1 MKKNIKENIEE
12 KEEKLEEK
20 VNEKVSLL
28 SKTPENIRIA
38 FLLNLVFS
46 IIEAIGG
53 ILTNSISIVS
63 DSLHNLGDSITI
75 GITYFFENKRTKLP
89 NKEYS
94 YGYLRYTM
102 LGSLIASFIL
112 LVGSVVIIYNVVPRL
127 MNPQD
132 VNYDAMIIFG
142 IFGLLINLYAT
153 IKVVRSKEK
162 DRKINIHL
170 IEDSVIWLFLL
181 IGSICIKVWNL
192 IIIDPIL
199 SLLIAMYI
207 LYQVYKYMKNI
218 YNIFMEKVP
227 KNVKIDTIKKDIES
241 NENVDNVHHIHIWSM
256 DGVNNYMTAHI
267 HLNKVLSEQ
276 DIINTKNNI
285 KNKLKEDKISHITLE
300 VEYFNEKCNDEECK
314 N

>member
-1 MKKNIKENIEE
+1 MKKDIKKEIENT
-12 KEEKLEEK
+12 
-20 VNEKVSLL
+20 VNEKVNMIN
-28 SKTPENIRIA
+28 KTPENIKIA
-38 FLLNLVFS
+38 FLLNLAFS
-46 IIEAIGG
+46 IVEAIGG
-53 ILTNSISIVS
+53 ILTNSISIIS

-75 GITYFFENKRTKLP
+75 GINYIFEKKSKKLP

-127 MNPQD
+127 IKPLS

-153 IKVVRSKEK
+153 IKIMRSKDK
-162 DRKINIHL
+162 DKKINTHM
-170 IEDSVIWLFLL
+170 IEDTVIWLFILT
-181 IGSICIKVWNL
+181 GSICIKVFDL
-192 IIIDPIL
+192 VIIDPIL
-199 SLLIAMYI
+199 SLLIAVYI

-227 KNVKIDTIKKDIES
+227 KNVKIDEIKKNIES
-241 NENVDNVHHIHIWSM
+241 NENIDNVHHIHIWSI

-267 HLNKVLSEQ
+267 HLNKVLSEEE
-276 DIINTKNNI
+276 IVKTKNDV
-285 KNKLKEDKISHITLE
+285 KNKLKEDKINHITLE
-300 VEYFNEKCNDEECK
+300 VEYFNEKCDSSKCK

>member
-1 MKKNIKENIEE
+1 MKKNIKNDIENVENKI
-12 KEEKLEEK
+12 EEK
-20 VNEKVSLL
+20 VNIL
-28 SKTPENIRIA
+28 SKTPENIKIA

-53 ILTNSISIVS
+53 ILTNSISIIS

-75 GITYFFENKRTKLP
+75 GINYFFEKKSKKLP

-94 YGYLRYTM
+94 YGYLRYTL

-127 MNPQD
+127 INPQD

-153 IKVVRSKEK
+153 IKVIRSKDK
-162 DRKINIHL
+162 DKKINTHL
-170 IEDSVIWLFLL
+170 IEDTVIWLFLL
-181 IGSICIKVWNL
+181 IGSISIKVWNL

-199 SLLIAMYI
+199 SLLIAIYI
-207 LYQVYKYMKNI
+207 LYQVYKYMRNI

-227 KNVKIDTIKKDIES
+227 KNIKIDNIKKDIEE
-241 NENVDNVHHIHIWSM
+241 NENIDNIHHIHIWSL
-256 DGVNNYMTAHI
+256 DGVNSYMTAHI
-267 HLNKVLSEQ
+267 HLNKVLSEEE
-276 DIINTKNNI
+276 IIKTKNDI
-285 KNKLKEDKISHITLE
+285 KNKLKDNKINHVTLE
-300 VEYFNEKCNDEECK
+300 IEYFNEKCNDEVK

>member
-1 MKKNIKENIEE
+1 MKKDIKKEIENTFN
-12 KEEKLEEK
+12 EK
-20 VNEKVSLL
+20 VNFIN
-28 SKTPENIRIA
+28 KTPENIKIA
-38 FLLNLVFS
+38 FLLNLAFS
-46 IIEAIGG
+46 IVEAIGG
-53 ILTNSISIVS
+53 ILTNSISIIS

-75 GITYFFENKRTKLP
+75 GINYIFEKKSKKLP

-112 LVGSVVIIYNVVPRL
+112 LVGSVIIIYNVVPRL
-127 MNPQD
+127 IKPLS

-153 IKVVRSKEK
+153 IKIMRSKDK
-162 DRKINIHL
+162 DKKINTHM
-170 IEDSVIWLFLL
+170 IEDTVIWLFILT
-181 IGSICIKVWNL
+181 GSICIKVFDL
-192 IIIDPIL
+192 VIIDPIL
-199 SLLIAMYI
+199 SLLIAVYI

-227 KNVKIDTIKKDIES
+227 KNVKIDEIKKDIES
-241 NENVDNVHHIHIWSM
+241 NENIDNVHHIHIWSM

-267 HLNKVLSEQ
+267 HLNKILNEEE
-276 DIINTKNNI
+276 IIKTKNDV
-285 KNKLKEDKISHITLE
+285 KNKLKEDKINHITLE
-300 VEYFNEKCNDEECK
+300 VEYFNEKCDSSNCK

>member
-1 MKKNIKENIEE
+1 MKKDIKKEIENT
-12 KEEKLEEK
+12 
-20 VNEKVSLL
+20 VNEKVNLIN
-28 SKTPENIRIA
+28 KTPENIKIA
-38 FLLNLVFS
+38 FLLNLAFS
-46 IIEAIGG
+46 IVEAIGG
-53 ILTNSISIVS
+53 ILTNSISIIS

-75 GITYFFENKRTKLP
+75 GINYIFEKKSKKLP

-112 LVGSVVIIYNVVPRL
+112 LIGSVVIIYNVVPRL
-127 MNPQD
+127 IKPLS

-153 IKVVRSKEK
+153 IKIMRSKEK
-162 DRKINIHL
+162 DKKINTHM
-170 IEDSVIWLFLL
+170 IEDTVIWLFILT
-181 IGSICIKVWNL
+181 GSICIKVFDAV
-192 IIIDPIL
+192 IIDPIL
-199 SLLIAMYI
+199 SLLIAIYI

-227 KNVKIDTIKKDIES
+227 KNVKIDEIKKDIEE
-241 NENVDNVHHIHIWSM
+241 NENIDNVHHIHIWSM

-267 HLNKVLSEQ
+267 HLNKVLSEEE
-276 DIINTKNNI
+276 IIKTKNDV
-285 KNKLKEDKISHITLE
+285 KNKLMEDKINHITLE
-300 VEYFNEKCNDEECK
+300 VEYFNEKCDSSKCK

>member
-1 MKKNIKENIEE
+1 MKKDIKKEIENT
-12 KEEKLEEK
+12 
-20 VNEKVSLL
+20 VNEKVNIIN
-28 SKTPENIRIA
+28 KTPENIKIA
-38 FLLNLVFS
+38 FLLNLAFS
-46 IIEAIGG
+46 IVEAIGG
-53 ILTNSISIVS
+53 ILTNSISIIS

-75 GITYFFENKRTKLP
+75 GINYIFEKKSKKLP

-127 MNPQD
+127 IKPLS

-153 IKVVRSKEK
+153 IKIMRSKDK
-162 DRKINIHL
+162 DKKINTHM
-170 IEDSVIWLFLL
+170 IEDTVIWLFILT
-181 IGSICIKVWNL
+181 GSICIKVFDL
-192 IIIDPIL
+192 VIIDPIL
-199 SLLIAMYI
+199 SLLIAVYI

-227 KNVKIDTIKKDIES
+227 KNVKIDEIRKDIEE
-241 NENVDNVHHIHIWSM
+241 NENIDNVHHIHIWSM

-267 HLNKVLSEQ
+267 HLNKVLSEEE
-276 DIINTKNNI
+276 IIKTKNDV
-285 KNKLKEDKISHITLE
+285 KNKLKEDKINHITLE
-300 VEYFNEKCNDEECK
+300 VEYFNEKCDSSKCK

>member
-1 MKKNIKENIEE
+1 MKKDIKKEIENT
-12 KEEKLEEK
+12 
-20 VNEKVSLL
+20 VNEKVNMIN
-28 SKTPENIRIA
+28 KTPENIKIA
-38 FLLNLVFS
+38 FLLNLAFS
-46 IIEAIGG
+46 IVEAIGG
-53 ILTNSISIVS
+53 ILTNSISIIS

-75 GITYFFENKRTKLP
+75 GINYIFEKKSKKLP

-127 MNPQD
+127 IKPLS

-153 IKVVRSKEK
+153 IKIMRSKDK
-162 DRKINIHL
+162 DKKINTHM
-170 IEDSVIWLFLL
+170 IEDTVIWLFILT
-181 IGSICIKVWNL
+181 GSICIKVFDL
-192 IIIDPIL
+192 VIIDPIL
-199 SLLIAMYI
+199 SLLIAVYI

-227 KNVKIDTIKKDIES
+227 KNVKIDEIKKDIEE
-241 NENVDNVHHIHIWSM
+241 NENIDNVHHIHIWSM

-267 HLNKVLSEQ
+267 HLNKVLSEEE
-276 DIINTKNNI
+276 IVKTKNDV
-285 KNKLKEDKISHITLE
+285 KNKLKEDKINHITLE
-300 VEYFNEKCNDEECK
+300 VEYFNEKCDSDKCK

>member
-1 MKKNIKENIEE
+1 MKKDIKKEIENT
-12 KEEKLEEK
+12 
-20 VNEKVSLL
+20 VNEKVNFIN
-28 SKTPENIRIA
+28 KTPENIKIA
-38 FLLNLVFS
+38 FLLNLAFS
-46 IIEAIGG
+46 IVEAIGG
-53 ILTNSISIVS
+53 ILTNSISIIS

-75 GITYFFENKRTKLP
+75 GINYIFEKKSKKLP

-112 LVGSVVIIYNVVPRL
+112 LVGSVIIIYNVVPRL
-127 MNPQD
+127 IKPLS

-153 IKVVRSKEK
+153 IKIMRSKDK
-162 DRKINIHL
+162 DKKINTHM
-170 IEDSVIWLFLL
+170 IEDTVIWLFILT
-181 IGSICIKVWNL
+181 GSICIKVFDL
-192 IIIDPIL
+192 VIIDPIL
-199 SLLIAMYI
+199 SLLIAVYI

-227 KNVKIDTIKKDIES
+227 KNVKIDEIKKDIES
-241 NENVDNVHHIHIWSM
+241 NENIDNVHHIHIWSM

-267 HLNKVLSEQ
+267 HLNKILNEEE
-276 DIINTKNNI
+276 IINTKNDV
-285 KNKLKEDKISHITLE
+285 KNKLKEDKINHITLE
-300 VEYFNEKCNDEECK
+300 VEYFNEKCDSSNCK

>member
-1 MKKNIKENIEE
+1 MKKDIKKEIENT
-12 KEEKLEEK
+12 
-20 VNEKVSLL
+20 VNEKVNFIN
-28 SKTPENIRIA
+28 KTPENIKIA
-38 FLLNLVFS
+38 FLLNLAFS
-46 IIEAIGG
+46 IVEAIGG
-53 ILTNSISIVS
+53 ILTNSISIIS

-75 GITYFFENKRTKLP
+75 GINYIFEKKSKKLP

-112 LVGSVVIIYNVVPRL
+112 LVGSVIIIYNVVPRL
-127 MNPQD
+127 IKPLS

-153 IKVVRSKEK
+153 IKIMRSKDK
-162 DRKINIHL
+162 DKKINTHM
-170 IEDSVIWLFLL
+170 IEDTVIWLFILT
-181 IGSICIKVWNL
+181 GSICIKMFGLV
-192 IIIDPIL
+192 IIDPIL
-199 SLLIAMYI
+199 SLLIAVYI

-227 KNVKIDTIKKDIES
+227 KNVKIDEIKKDIES
-241 NENVDNVHHIHIWSM
+241 NENIDNVHHIHIWSM

-267 HLNKVLSEQ
+267 HLNKILNEEE
-276 DIINTKNNI
+276 IINTKNDV
-285 KNKLKEDKISHITLE
+285 KNKLKEDKINHITLE
-300 VEYFNEKCNDEECK
+300 VEYFNEKCDSSNCK

>member
-1 MKKNIKENIEE
+1 MKKDIKKEIENT
-12 KEEKLEEK
+12 
-20 VNEKVSLL
+20 VNEKVNFIN
-28 SKTPENIRIA
+28 KTPENIKIA
-38 FLLNLVFS
+38 FLLNLAFS
-46 IIEAIGG
+46 IVEAIGG
-53 ILTNSISIVS
+53 ILTNSISIIS

-75 GITYFFENKRTKLP
+75 GINYIFEKKSKKLP

-112 LVGSVVIIYNVVPRL
+112 LVGSVIIIYNVVPRL
-127 MNPQD
+127 IKPLS

-153 IKVVRSKEK
+153 IKIMRSKDK
-162 DRKINIHL
+162 DKKINTHM
-170 IEDSVIWLFLL
+170 IEDTVIWLFILT
-181 IGSICIKVWNL
+181 GSICIKMFGLV
-192 IIIDPIL
+192 IIDPIL
-199 SLLIAMYI
+199 SLLIAVYI

-227 KNVKIDTIKKDIES
+227 KNVKIDEIKKDIES
-241 NENVDNVHHIHIWSM
+241 NENIDNVHHIHIWSM

-267 HLNKVLSEQ
+267 HLNKILNEEE
-276 DIINTKNNI
+276 IIKTKNDV
-285 KNKLKEDKISHITLE
+285 KNKLKEDKINHITLE
-300 VEYFNEKCNDEECK
+300 VEYFNEKCDSSNCK

>member
-1 MKKNIKENIEE
+1 MKKDIKKEIENT
-12 KEEKLEEK
+12 
-20 VNEKVSLL
+20 VNEKVNLIN
-28 SKTPENIRIA
+28 KTPENIKIA
-38 FLLNLVFS
+38 FLLNLAFS
-46 IIEAIGG
+46 IVEAIGG
-53 ILTNSISIVS
+53 ILTNSISIIS

-75 GITYFFENKRTKLP
+75 GINYIFEKKSKKLP

-127 MNPQD
+127 IKPLS

-153 IKVVRSKEK
+153 IKIMRSKDK
-162 DRKINIHL
+162 DKKINTHM
-170 IEDSVIWLFLL
+170 IEDTVIWLFILT
-181 IGSICIKVWNL
+181 GSICIKVFDSV
-192 IIIDPIL
+192 IIDPIL
-199 SLLIAMYI
+199 SLLIAVYI

-227 KNVKIDTIKKDIES
+227 KNIKIDEIKKDIEE
-241 NENVDNVHHIHIWSM
+241 NENIDNVHHIHIWSM

-267 HLNKVLSEQ
+267 HLNKVLSEEE
-276 DIINTKNNI
+276 IIKTKNDV
-285 KNKLKEDKISHITLE
+285 KNKLMEDKINHITLE
-300 VEYFNEKCNDEECK
+300 VEYFNEKCDSSKCK

>member
-1 MKKNIKENIEE
+1 MKKDIKKEIENT
-12 KEEKLEEK
+12 
-20 VNEKVSLL
+20 VNEKVNMIN
-28 SKTPENIRIA
+28 KTPENIKIA
-38 FLLNLVFS
+38 FLLNLAFS
-46 IIEAIGG
+46 IVEAIGG
-53 ILTNSISIVS
+53 ILTNSISIIS

-75 GITYFFENKRTKLP
+75 GINYIFEKKSKKLP

-112 LVGSVVIIYNVVPRL
+112 LVGSVIIIYNVVPRL
-127 MNPQD
+127 IKPLS

-153 IKVVRSKEK
+153 IKIMRSKDK
-162 DRKINIHL
+162 DKKINTHM
-170 IEDSVIWLFLL
+170 IEDTVIWLFILT
-181 IGSICIKVWNL
+181 GSICIKVFDSV
-192 IIIDPIL
+192 IIDPIL
-199 SLLIAMYI
+199 SLLIAVYI

-227 KNVKIDTIKKDIES
+227 KNVKIDEIKKNIES
-241 NENVDNVHHIHIWSM
+241 NENIDNVHHIHIWSM

-267 HLNKVLSEQ
+267 HLNKVLSEEE
-276 DIINTKNNI
+276 IVKTKNDV
-285 KNKLKEDKISHITLE
+285 KNKLMEDKINHITLE
-300 VEYFNEKCNDEECK
+300 VEYFNEKCDSDKCK

>member
-1 MKKNIKENIEE
+1 MKKDIKKEIENT
-12 KEEKLEEK
+12 
-20 VNEKVSLL
+20 VNEKVNLIN
-28 SKTPENIRIA
+28 KTPENIKIA
-38 FLLNLVFS
+38 FLLNLAFS
-46 IIEAIGG
+46 IVEAIGG
-53 ILTNSISIVS
+53 ILTNSISIIS

-75 GITYFFENKRTKLP
+75 GINYIFEKKSKKLP

-127 MNPQD
+127 IKPLS

-153 IKVVRSKEK
+153 IKIMGSKEK
-162 DRKINIHL
+162 DKKINTHM
-170 IEDSVIWLFLL
+170 IEDTVIWLFILT
-181 IGSICIKVWNL
+181 GSICIKVFDSV
-192 IIIDPIL
+192 IIDPIL
-199 SLLIAMYI
+199 SLLIAIYI

-227 KNVKIDTIKKDIES
+227 KNVKIDEIKKDIEE
-241 NENVDNVHHIHIWSM
+241 NENIDNVHHIHIWSM

-267 HLNKVLSEQ
+267 HLNKVLSEEE
-276 DIINTKNNI
+276 IIKTKNDV
-285 KNKLKEDKISHITLE
+285 KNKLMEDKINHITLE
-300 VEYFNEKCNDEECK
+300 VEYFNEKCDSSKCK

>member
-1 MKKNIKENIEE
+1 MKKDIKKEIENT
-12 KEEKLEEK
+12 
-20 VNEKVSLL
+20 VNEKVNMIN
-28 SKTPENIRIA
+28 KTPENIKIA
-38 FLLNLVFS
+38 FLLNLAFS
-46 IIEAIGG
+46 IVEAIGG
-53 ILTNSISIVS
+53 ILTNSISIIS

-75 GITYFFENKRTKLP
+75 GINYIFEKKSKKLP

-127 MNPQD
+127 IKPLS

-153 IKVVRSKEK
+153 IKIMRSKEK
-162 DRKINIHL
+162 DKKINTHM
-170 IEDSVIWLFLL
+170 IEDTVIWLFILT
-181 IGSICIKVWNL
+181 GSICIKVFDL
-192 IIIDPIL
+192 VIIDPIL
-199 SLLIAMYI
+199 SLLIAVYI

-227 KNVKIDTIKKDIES
+227 KNVKIDEIKKNIES
-241 NENVDNVHHIHIWSM
+241 NENIDNVHHIHIWSM

-267 HLNKVLSEQ
+267 HLNKVLNEEE
-276 DIINTKNNI
+276 IINTKNDV
-285 KNKLKEDKISHITLE
+285 KTKLKEDKINHITLE
-300 VEYFNEKCNDEECK
+300 VEYFNEKCDSDKCK

>member
-1 MKKNIKENIEE
+1 MKKDIKKEIENT
-12 KEEKLEEK
+12 
-20 VNEKVSLL
+20 VNEKVNFIN
-28 SKTPENIRIA
+28 KTPENIKIA
-38 FLLNLVFS
+38 FLLNLAFS
-46 IIEAIGG
+46 IVEAIGG
-53 ILTNSISIVS
+53 ILTNSISIIS

-75 GITYFFENKRTKLP
+75 GINYIFEKKSKKLP

-112 LVGSVVIIYNVVPRL
+112 LVGSVIIIYNVVPRL
-127 MNPQD
+127 IKPLS

-153 IKVVRSKEK
+153 IKIMRSKDK
-162 DRKINIHL
+162 DKKINTHM
-170 IEDSVIWLFLL
+170 IEDTVIWLFILT
-181 IGSICIKVWNL
+181 GSICIKVFDL
-192 IIIDPIL
+192 VIIDPIL
-199 SLLIAMYI
+199 SLLIAVYI

-227 KNVKIDTIKKDIES
+227 KNVKIDEIKKDIES
-241 NENVDNVHHIHIWSM
+241 NENIDNVHHIHIWSM

-267 HLNKVLSEQ
+267 HLNKILNEEE
-276 DIINTKNNI
+276 IIKTKNDV
-285 KNKLKEDKISHITLE
+285 KNKLKEDKINHITLE
-300 VEYFNEKCNDEECK
+300 VEYFNEKCDSSNCK

>member
-1 MKKNIKENIEE
+1 M
-12 KEEKLEEK
+12 LFR
-20 VNEKVSLL
+20 S
-28 SKTPENIRIA
+28 
-38 FLLNLVFS
+38 
-46 IIEAIGG
+46 EAIGG
-53 ILTNSISIVS
+53 ILTNSISIIS

-75 GITYFFENKRTKLP
+75 GINYIFEKKSKKLP

-112 LVGSVVIIYNVVPRL
+112 LVGSVIIIYNVVPRL
-127 MNPQD
+127 IKPLS

-153 IKVVRSKEK
+153 IKIMRSKDK
-162 DRKINIHL
+162 DKKINTHM
-170 IEDSVIWLFLL
+170 IEDTVIWLFILT
-181 IGSICIKVWNL
+181 GSICIKVFDL
-192 IIIDPIL
+192 VIIDPIL
-199 SLLIAMYI
+199 SLLIAVYI

-227 KNVKIDTIKKDIES
+227 KNVKIDEIKKDIES
-241 NENVDNVHHIHIWSM
+241 NENIDNVHHIHIWSM

-267 HLNKVLSEQ
+267 HLNKILNEEE
-276 DIINTKNNI
+276 IIKTKNDV
-285 KNKLKEDKISHITLE
+285 KNKLKEDKINHITLE
-300 VEYFNEKCNDEECK
+300 VEYFNEKCDSSNCK

>member
-1 MKKNIKENIEE
+1 MKKDIKKEIENT
-12 KEEKLEEK
+12 
-20 VNEKVSLL
+20 VNEKVNFIN
-28 SKTPENIRIA
+28 KTPENIKIA
-38 FLLNLVFS
+38 FLLNLAFS
-46 IIEAIGG
+46 IVEAIGG
-53 ILTNSISIVS
+53 ILTNSISIIS

-75 GITYFFENKRTKLP
+75 GINYIFEKKSKKLP

-112 LVGSVVIIYNVVPRL
+112 LVGSVIIIYNVVPRL
-127 MNPQD
+127 IKPLS

-153 IKVVRSKEK
+153 IKIMRSKDK
-162 DRKINIHL
+162 DKKINTHM
-170 IEDSVIWLFLL
+170 IEDTVIWLFILT
-181 IGSICIKVWNL
+181 GSICIKMFGLV
-192 IIIDPIL
+192 IIDPIL
-199 SLLIAMYI
+199 SLLIAVYI

-227 KNVKIDTIKKDIES
+227 KNVKIDEIKKDIES
-241 NENVDNVHHIHIWSM
+241 NENIDNVHHIHIWSM

-267 HLNKVLSEQ
+267 HLNKILNDEE
-276 DIINTKNNI
+276 IIKTKNDV
-285 KNKLKEDKISHITLE
+285 KNKLKEDKINHITLE
-300 VEYFNEKCNDEECK
+300 VEYFNEKCDSSNCK

>member
-1 MKKNIKENIEE
+1 MKKDIKKEIENT
-12 KEEKLEEK
+12 
-20 VNEKVSLL
+20 VNEKVNFIN
-28 SKTPENIRIA
+28 KTPENIKIA
-38 FLLNLVFS
+38 FLLNLAFS
-46 IIEAIGG
+46 IVEAIGG
-53 ILTNSISIVS
+53 ILTNSISIIS

-75 GITYFFENKRTKLP
+75 GINYIFEKKSKKLP

-112 LVGSVVIIYNVVPRL
+112 LVGSVIIIYSVVPRL
-127 MNPQD
+127 IKPLS

-153 IKVVRSKEK
+153 IKIMRSKDK
-162 DRKINIHL
+162 DKKINTHM
-170 IEDSVIWLFLL
+170 IEDTVIWLFILT
-181 IGSICIKVWNL
+181 GSICIKMFGLV
-192 IIIDPIL
+192 IIDPIL
-199 SLLIAMYI
+199 SLLIAVYI

-227 KNVKIDTIKKDIES
+227 KNVKIDEIKKDIES
-241 NENVDNVHHIHIWSM
+241 NENIDNVHHIHIWSM

-267 HLNKVLSEQ
+267 HLNKILNEEE
-276 DIINTKNNI
+276 IIKTKNDV
-285 KNKLKEDKISHITLE
+285 KNKLKEDKINHITLE
-300 VEYFNEKCNDEECK
+300 VEYFNEKCDSSNCK

>member
-1 MKKNIKENIEE
+1 MKKDIKKEIENT
-12 KEEKLEEK
+12 
-20 VNEKVSLL
+20 VNEKVNLIN
-28 SKTPENIRIA
+28 KTPENIKIA
-38 FLLNLVFS
+38 FLLNLAFS
-46 IIEAIGG
+46 IVEAIGG
-53 ILTNSISIVS
+53 ILTNSISIIS

-75 GITYFFENKRTKLP
+75 GINYIFEKKSKKLP

-127 MNPQD
+127 IKPLS

-153 IKVVRSKEK
+153 IKIMRSKDK
-162 DRKINIHL
+162 DKKINTHM
-170 IEDSVIWLFLL
+170 IEDTVIWLFILT
-181 IGSICIKVWNL
+181 GSICIKVFDSV
-192 IIIDPIL
+192 IIDPIL
-199 SLLIAMYI
+199 SLLIAVYI

-227 KNVKIDTIKKDIES
+227 KNVKIDEIKKDIEE
-241 NENVDNVHHIHIWSM
+241 NENIDNVHHIHIWSM

-267 HLNKVLSEQ
+267 HLNKVLSEEE
-276 DIINTKNNI
+276 IIKTKNDV
-285 KNKLKEDKISHITLE
+285 KNKLMEDKINHITLE
-300 VEYFNEKCNDEECK
+300 VEYFNERCDCSKCK

>member
-1 MKKNIKENIEE
+1 MKKDIKKEIENT
-12 KEEKLEEK
+12 
-20 VNEKVSLL
+20 VNEKVNMIN
-28 SKTPENIRIA
+28 KTPENIKIA
-38 FLLNLVFS
+38 FLLNLAFS
-46 IIEAIGG
+46 IVEAIGG
-53 ILTNSISIVS
+53 ILTNSISIIS

-75 GITYFFENKRTKLP
+75 GINYIFEKKSKKLP

-127 MNPQD
+127 IKPLS

-153 IKVVRSKEK
+153 IKIMRSKDK
-162 DRKINIHL
+162 KINTHM
-170 IEDSVIWLFLL
+170 IEDTVIWLFILT
-181 IGSICIKVWNL
+181 GSICIKVFDSV
-192 IIIDPIL
+192 IIDPIL
-199 SLLIAMYI
+199 SLLIAVYI

-227 KNVKIDTIKKDIES
+227 KNVKIDEIKKNIES
-241 NENVDNVHHIHIWSM
+241 NENIDNVHHIHIWSI

-267 HLNKVLSEQ
+267 HLNKVLSEEE
-276 DIINTKNNI
+276 IIKTKNDV
-285 KNKLKEDKISHITLE
+285 KNKLMEDKINHITLE
-300 VEYFNEKCNDEECK
+300 VEYFNEKCDSSKCK

>member
-1 MKKNIKENIEE
+1 MKKDIKKEIENT
-12 KEEKLEEK
+12 
-20 VNEKVSLL
+20 VNEKVNLIN
-28 SKTPENIRIA
+28 KTPENIKIA
-38 FLLNLVFS
+38 FLLNLAFS
-46 IIEAIGG
+46 IVEAIGG
-53 ILTNSISIVS
+53 ILTNSISIIS

-75 GITYFFENKRTKLP
+75 GINYIFEKKSKKLP

-127 MNPQD
+127 IKPLS

-153 IKVVRSKEK
+153 IKIMRSKDK
-162 DRKINIHL
+162 DKKINTHM
-170 IEDSVIWLFLL
+170 IEDTVIWLFILT
-181 IGSICIKVWNL
+181 GSICIKVFDSV
-192 IIIDPIL
+192 IIDPIL
-199 SLLIAMYI
+199 SLLIAVYI

-227 KNVKIDTIKKDIES
+227 KNVKIDEIKKDIEE
-241 NENVDNVHHIHIWSM
+241 NENIDNVHHIHIWSM

-267 HLNKVLSEQ
+267 HLNKVLSEEE
-276 DIINTKNNI
+276 IIKTKNDV
-285 KNKLKEDKISHITLE
+285 KNKLMEDKINHITLE
-300 VEYFNEKCNDEECK
+300 VEYFNERCDSSKCK

>member
-1 MKKNIKENIEE
+1 MKKDIKKEIENT
-12 KEEKLEEK
+12 
-20 VNEKVSLL
+20 VNEKVNLIN
-28 SKTPENIRIA
+28 KTPENIKIA
-38 FLLNLVFS
+38 FLLNLAFS
-46 IIEAIGG
+46 IVEAIGG
-53 ILTNSISIVS
+53 ILTNSISIIS

-75 GITYFFENKRTKLP
+75 GINYIFEKKSKKLP

-127 MNPQD
+127 IKPLS

-153 IKVVRSKEK
+153 IKIMRSKDK
-162 DRKINIHL
+162 KINTHM
-170 IEDSVIWLFLL
+170 IEDTVIWLFILT
-181 IGSICIKVWNL
+181 GSICIKVFDSV
-192 IIIDPIL
+192 IIDPIL
-199 SLLIAMYI
+199 SLLIAVYI

-227 KNVKIDTIKKDIES
+227 KNVKIDEIKKNIES
-241 NENVDNVHHIHIWSM
+241 NENIDNVHHIHIWSI

-267 HLNKVLSEQ
+267 HLNKVLSEEE
-276 DIINTKNNI
+276 IIKTKNDV
-285 KNKLKEDKISHITLE
+285 KNKLMEDKINHITLE
-300 VEYFNEKCNDEECK
+300 VEYFNERCDSSKCK

>member
-1 MKKNIKENIEE
+1 MKKDIKKEIENT
-12 KEEKLEEK
+12 
-20 VNEKVSLL
+20 VNEKVNLIN
-28 SKTPENIRIA
+28 KTPENIKIA
-38 FLLNLVFS
+38 FLLNLAFS
-46 IIEAIGG
+46 IVEAIGG
-53 ILTNSISIVS
+53 ILTNSISIIS

-75 GITYFFENKRTKLP
+75 GINYIFEKKSKKLH

-127 MNPQD
+127 IKPLS

-153 IKVVRSKEK
+153 IKIMRSKDK
-162 DRKINIHL
+162 DKKINTHM
-170 IEDSVIWLFLL
+170 IEDTVIWLFILT
-181 IGSICIKVWNL
+181 GSICIKVFGSV
-192 IIIDPIL
+192 IIDPIL
-199 SLLIAMYI
+199 SLLIAIYI

-227 KNVKIDTIKKDIES
+227 KNVKIDEIKKDIEE
-241 NENVDNVHHIHIWSM
+241 NENIDNVHHIHIWSM

-267 HLNKVLSEQ
+267 HLNKVLSEEE
-276 DIINTKNNI
+276 IIKTKNDV
-285 KNKLKEDKISHITLE
+285 KNKLMEDKINHITLE
-300 VEYFNEKCNDEECK
+300 VEYFNERCDSSKCK

>member
-1 MKKNIKENIEE
+1 MKKDIKKEIENT
-12 KEEKLEEK
+12 
-20 VNEKVSLL
+20 VNEKVNFIN
-28 SKTPENIRIA
+28 KTPENIKIA
-38 FLLNLVFS
+38 FLLNLAFS
-46 IIEAIGG
+46 IVEAIGG
-53 ILTNSISIVS
+53 ILTNSISIIS

-75 GITYFFENKRTKLP
+75 GINYIFEKKSKKLP

-112 LVGSVVIIYNVVPRL
+112 LVGSVIIIYNVVPRL
-127 MNPQD
+127 IKPLS

-153 IKVVRSKEK
+153 IKIMRSKDK
-162 DRKINIHL
+162 DKKINTHM
-170 IEDSVIWLFLL
+170 IEDTVIWLFILT
-181 IGSICIKVWNL
+181 GSICIKVFDL
-192 IIIDPIL
+192 VIIDPIL
-199 SLLIAMYI
+199 SLLIAVYI

-227 KNVKIDTIKKDIES
+227 KNVKIDEIKKDIES
-241 NENVDNVHHIHIWSM
+241 NENIDNVHHIHIWSM

-267 HLNKVLSEQ
+267 HLNKILNDEE
-276 DIINTKNNI
+276 IIKTKNDV
-285 KNKLKEDKISHITLE
+285 KNKLKEDKINHITLE
-300 VEYFNEKCNDEECK
+300 VEYFNEKCDSSNCK

>member
-1 MKKNIKENIEE
+1 MKKDIKKEIENT
-12 KEEKLEEK
+12 
-20 VNEKVSLL
+20 VNEKVNFIN
-28 SKTPENIRIA
+28 KTPENIKIA
-38 FLLNLVFS
+38 FLLNLAFS
-46 IIEAIGG
+46 IVEAIGG
-53 ILTNSISIVS
+53 ILTNSISIIS

-75 GITYFFENKRTKLP
+75 GIDYIFEKKSKKLP

-112 LVGSVVIIYNVVPRL
+112 LVGSVIIIYNVVPRL
-127 MNPQD
+127 IKPLS

-153 IKVVRSKEK
+153 IKIMRSKDK
-162 DRKINIHL
+162 DKKINTHM
-170 IEDSVIWLFLL
+170 IEDTVIWLFILT
-181 IGSICIKVWNL
+181 GSICIKMFDLV
-192 IIIDPIL
+192 IIDPIL
-199 SLLIAMYI
+199 SLLIAVYI

-227 KNVKIDTIKKDIES
+227 KNVKIDEIKKDIES
-241 NENVDNVHHIHIWSM
+241 NENIDNVHHIHIWSM

-267 HLNKVLSEQ
+267 HLNKILNEEE
-276 DIINTKNNI
+276 IINTKNDV
-285 KNKLKEDKISHITLE
+285 KNKLKEDKINHITLE
-300 VEYFNEKCNDEECK
+300 VEYFNEKCDSSNCK

>member
-1 MKKNIKENIEE
+1 MKKNIKDDIEE
-12 KEEKLEEK
+12 VEAKVEKK
-20 VNEKVSLL
+20 VNEKVSIL
-28 SKTPENIRIA
+28 SRTPENIKIA

-53 ILTNSISIVS
+53 LLTNSISIIS

-75 GITYFFENKRTKLP
+75 GITYFFEKKSKKLP

-94 YGYLRYTM
+94 YGYLRYTL

-127 MNPQD
+127 MTPQE

-142 IFGLLINLYAT
+142 IFGLLINLYAA
-153 IKVVRSKEK
+153 IKVIRSKEK
-162 DRKINIHL
+162 DKKINTHL

-199 SLLIAMYI
+199 SLLIAVYI
-207 LYQVYKYMKNI
+207 LYQVYKYMRNI

-227 KNVKIDTIKKDIES
+227 KNIKVDTIKNDIEE

-276 DIINTKNNI
+276 DIINVKNSI
-285 KNKLKEDKISHITLE
+285 KNKLREDKISHITLE
-300 VEYFNEKCNDEECK
+300 VEYFNEKCDEEECK

>member
-1 MKKNIKENIEE
+1 MKKDIKKEIENT
-12 KEEKLEEK
+12 
-20 VNEKVSLL
+20 VNEKVNFIN
-28 SKTPENIRIA
+28 KTPENIKIA
-38 FLLNLVFS
+38 FLLNLAFS
-46 IIEAIGG
+46 IVEAIGG
-53 ILTNSISIVS
+53 ILTNSISIIS

-75 GITYFFENKRTKLP
+75 GINYIFEKKSKKLP

-112 LVGSVVIIYNVVPRL
+112 LVGSVIIIYNVVPRL
-127 MNPQD
+127 IKPLS

-153 IKVVRSKEK
+153 IKIMRSKDK
-162 DRKINIHL
+162 DKKINTHM
-170 IEDSVIWLFLL
+170 IEDTVIWLFILT
-181 IGSICIKVWNL
+181 GSICIKMFDLV
-192 IIIDPIL
+192 IIDPIL
-199 SLLIAMYI
+199 SLLIAVYI

-227 KNVKIDTIKKDIES
+227 KNVKIDEIKKNIES
-241 NENVDNVHHIHIWSM
+241 NENIDNVHHIHIWSM

-267 HLNKVLSEQ
+267 HLNKILNEEE
-276 DIINTKNNI
+276 IINTKNDV
-285 KNKLKEDKISHITLE
+285 KNKLKEDKINHITLE
-300 VEYFNEKCNDEECK
+300 VEYFNEKCDSSNCK

>member
-1 MKKNIKENIEE
+1 MKKDIKKDIENT
-12 KEEKLEEK
+12 
-20 VNEKVSLL
+20 VNEKVNLIN
-28 SKTPENIRIA
+28 KTPENIKIA
-38 FLLNLVFS
+38 FLLNLAFS
-46 IIEAIGG
+46 IVEAIGG
-53 ILTNSISIVS
+53 ILTNSISIIS

-75 GITYFFENKRTKLP
+75 GINYIFEKKSKKLP

-127 MNPQD
+127 IKPLS

-153 IKVVRSKEK
+153 IKIMRSKDK
-162 DRKINIHL
+162 DKKINTHM
-170 IEDSVIWLFLL
+170 IEDTVIWLFILT
-181 IGSICIKVWNL
+181 GSICIKVFDSV
-192 IIIDPIL
+192 IIDPIL
-199 SLLIAMYI
+199 SLLIAVYI

-227 KNVKIDTIKKDIES
+227 KNVKIDEIKKDIEE
-241 NENVDNVHHIHIWSM
+241 NENIDNVHHIHIWSM

-267 HLNKVLSEQ
+267 HLNKVLSEEE
-276 DIINTKNNI
+276 IIKTKNDV
-285 KNKLKEDKISHITLE
+285 KNKLMEDKINHITLE
-300 VEYFNEKCNDEECK
+300 VEYFNERCDSSKCK

>member
-1 MKKNIKENIEE
+1 MKKDIKKEIENT
-12 KEEKLEEK
+12 
-20 VNEKVSLL
+20 VNEKVNLIN
-28 SKTPENIRIA
+28 KTPENIKIA
-38 FLLNLVFS
+38 FLLNLAFS
-46 IIEAIGG
+46 IVEAIGG
-53 ILTNSISIVS
+53 ILTNSISIIS

-75 GITYFFENKRTKLP
+75 GINYIFEKKSKKLP

-127 MNPQD
+127 IKPLS

-153 IKVVRSKEK
+153 IKIMRSKDK
-162 DRKINIHL
+162 DKKINTHM
-170 IEDSVIWLFLL
+170 IEDTVIWLFILT
-181 IGSICIKVWNL
+181 GSICIKVFDSV
-192 IIIDPIL
+192 IIDPIL
-199 SLLIAMYI
+199 SLLIAIYI

-227 KNVKIDTIKKDIES
+227 KNVKIDEIKKDIEE
-241 NENVDNVHHIHIWSM
+241 NENIDNVHHIHIWTM

-267 HLNKVLSEQ
+267 HLNKVLSEEE
-276 DIINTKNNI
+276 IIKTKNDV
-285 KNKLKEDKISHITLE
+285 KNKLMEDKINHIALE
-300 VEYFNEKCNDEECK
+300 VEYFNERCDSSKCK

>member
-1 MKKNIKENIEE
+1 MKKDIKKEIENT
-12 KEEKLEEK
+12 
-20 VNEKVSLL
+20 VNEKVNFIN
-28 SKTPENIRIA
+28 KTPENIKIA
-38 FLLNLVFS
+38 FLLNLAFS
-46 IIEAIGG
+46 IVEAIGG
-53 ILTNSISIVS
+53 ILTNSISIIS

-75 GITYFFENKRTKLP
+75 GINYIFEKKSKKLP

-112 LVGSVVIIYNVVPRL
+112 LVGSVIIIYNVVPRL
-127 MNPQD
+127 IKPLS

-153 IKVVRSKEK
+153 IKIMRSKDK
-162 DRKINIHL
+162 DKKINTHM
-170 IEDSVIWLFLL
+170 IEDTVIWLFILT
-181 IGSICIKVWNL
+181 GSICIKVFNL
-192 IIIDPIL
+192 VIIDPIL
-199 SLLIAMYI
+199 SLLIAIYI

-227 KNVKIDTIKKDIES
+227 KNVKIDEIKKDIES
-241 NENVDNVHHIHIWSM
+241 NENIDNVHHIHIWSM

-267 HLNKVLSEQ
+267 HLNKILNEEE
-276 DIINTKNNI
+276 IIKTKNDV
-285 KNKLKEDKISHITLE
+285 KNKLKEDKINHITLE
-300 VEYFNEKCNDEECK
+300 VEYFNEKCDSSNCK

>member
-1 MKKNIKENIEE
+1 MKKDIKKEIENT
-12 KEEKLEEK
+12 
-20 VNEKVSLL
+20 VNEKVNLIN
-28 SKTPENIRIA
+28 KTPENIKIA
-38 FLLNLVFS
+38 FLLNLAFS
-46 IIEAIGG
+46 IVEAIGG
-53 ILTNSISIVS
+53 ILTNSISIIS

-75 GITYFFENKRTKLP
+75 GINYIFEKKSKKLP

-127 MNPQD
+127 IKPLS

-153 IKVVRSKEK
+153 IKIMRSKDK
-162 DRKINIHL
+162 DKKINTHM
-170 IEDSVIWLFLL
+170 IEDTVIWLFILT
-181 IGSICIKVWNL
+181 GSICIKVFDSV
-192 IIIDPIL
+192 IIDPIL
-199 SLLIAMYI
+199 SLLIAIYI

-227 KNVKIDTIKKDIES
+227 KNVKIDEIKKDIEE
-241 NENVDNVHHIHIWSM
+241 NENIDNVHHIHIWSM

-267 HLNKVLSEQ
+267 HLNKVLSEEE
-276 DIINTKNNI
+276 IIKTKNDV
-285 KNKLKEDKISHITLE
+285 KNKLMEDKINHITLE
-300 VEYFNEKCNDEECK
+300 VEYFNERCDSSKCK

>member
-1 MKKNIKENIEE
+1 MKKDIKKEIENT
-12 KEEKLEEK
+12 
-20 VNEKVSLL
+20 VNEKVNFIN
-28 SKTPENIRIA
+28 KTPENIKIA
-38 FLLNLVFS
+38 FLLNLAFS
-46 IIEAIGG
+46 IVEAIGG
-53 ILTNSISIVS
+53 ILTNSISIIS

-75 GITYFFENKRTKLP
+75 GINYIFEKKSKKLP

-112 LVGSVVIIYNVVPRL
+112 LVGSVIIIYNVVPRL
-127 MNPQD
+127 IKPLS

-153 IKVVRSKEK
+153 IKIMRSKDK
-162 DRKINIHL
+162 DKKINTHM
-170 IEDSVIWLFLL
+170 IEDTVIWLFILT
-181 IGSICIKVWNL
+181 GSICIKVFNL
-192 IIIDPIL
+192 VIIDPIL
-199 SLLIAMYI
+199 SLLIAVYI

-227 KNVKIDTIKKDIES
+227 KNVKIDEIKKDIES
-241 NENVDNVHHIHIWSM
+241 NENIDNVHHIHIWSM

-267 HLNKVLSEQ
+267 HLNKILNEEE
-276 DIINTKNNI
+276 IIKTKNDV
-285 KNKLKEDKISHITLE
+285 KNKLKEDKINHITLE
-300 VEYFNEKCNDEECK
+300 VEYFNEKCDSSNCK

>member
-1 MKKNIKENIEE
+1 MKKNIKNDIEE
-12 KEEKLEEK
+12 VQEKIEEK
-20 VNEKVSLL
+20 VNEKVDIIN
-28 SKTPENIRIA
+28 KTPENIKVA

-53 ILTNSISIVS
+53 VLTNSISIVS

-75 GITYFFENKRTKLP
+75 GITYFFEKKSKKLP

-94 YGYLRYTM
+94 YGYLRYTL

-127 MNPQD
+127 MKPQD

-153 IKVVRSKEK
+153 IKVMRSKDK
-162 DRKINIHL
+162 DKKINTHL
-170 IEDSVIWLFLL
+170 IEDTVIWLFLL

-199 SLLIAMYI
+199 SLLIAVYI

-227 KNVKIDTIKKDIES
+227 KNVKIDTIKKDIED
-241 NENVDNVHHIHIWSM
+241 NENIDNVHHIHIWSM
-256 DGVNNYMTAHI
+256 DGINNYMTAHI
-267 HLNKVLSEQ
+267 HLNKILSEQ

-285 KNKLKEDKISHITLE
+285 KNKLKEDKISHVTLE

>member
-1 MKKNIKENIEE
+1 MKKDIKKEIENT
-12 KEEKLEEK
+12 
-20 VNEKVSLL
+20 VNEKVNFIN
-28 SKTPENIRIA
+28 KTPENIKIA
-38 FLLNLVFS
+38 FLLNLAFS
-46 IIEAIGG
+46 IVEAIGG
-53 ILTNSISIVS
+53 ILTNSISIIS

-75 GITYFFENKRTKLP
+75 GINYIFEKKSKKLP

-112 LVGSVVIIYNVVPRL
+112 LVGSVIIIYNVVPRL
-127 MNPQD
+127 IKPLS

-153 IKVVRSKEK
+153 IKIIRSKDK
-162 DRKINIHL
+162 DKKINTHM
-170 IEDSVIWLFLL
+170 IEDTVIWLFILT
-181 IGSICIKVWNL
+181 GSICIKMFDLV
-192 IIIDPIL
+192 IIDPIL
-199 SLLIAMYI
+199 SLLIAVYI

-227 KNVKIDTIKKDIES
+227 KNVKIDEIKKDIES
-241 NENVDNVHHIHIWSM
+241 NENIDNVHHIHIWSM

-267 HLNKVLSEQ
+267 HLNKILNDEE
-276 DIINTKNNI
+276 IIKTKNDV
-285 KNKLKEDKISHITLE
+285 KNKLKEDKINHITLE
-300 VEYFNEKCNDEECK
+300 VEYFNEKCDSSNCK